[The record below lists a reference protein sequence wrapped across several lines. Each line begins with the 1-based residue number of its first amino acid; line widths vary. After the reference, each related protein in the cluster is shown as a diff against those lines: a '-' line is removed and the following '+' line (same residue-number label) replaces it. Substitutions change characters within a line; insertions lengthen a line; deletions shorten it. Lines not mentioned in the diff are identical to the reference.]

1 MIYNNLNINKNKGLS
16 RNILMK
22 CKFQKVIKYFCSKR
36 LKNIVQD
43 LYNKRMEM
51 MWSKIII
58 YHQMVSGFILR
69 NILYIIFIKFI
80 QILKKNISL
89 IKNHQMRDKKNNS
102 KQILNFKKIN
112 QLILIMAN
120 KKKKSSLMYYRIIRK
135 LALLISFISLLNIFI
150 TRMK

>member
-112 QLILIMAN
+112 QLILILAN

-135 LALLISFISLLNIFI
+135 LALLISFIS
-150 TRMK
+150 

>member
-89 IKNHQMRDKKNNS
+89 IKNHKMRDKKNNS

-120 KKKKSSLMYYRIIRK
+120 KKKKSSLMCYRIIRK
-135 LALLISFISLLNIFI
+135 LALLISFIS
-150 TRMK
+150 